1 VWTRRLLLLA
11 GLAYALLLLGL
22 ATLDGRLLALALPLV
37 IYLGATF
44 VYGPH
49 ELRLSVTRTL
59 SAERVSPGT
68 PVAVEISV
76 INAGPRLEEVLVEAP
91 IPRKLELADGEP
103 SMIATLPPGEALALA
118 YTVRGPRG
126 KHDFPPIRVTVSDH
140 LGLFRRRTRLPA
152 RSQLII
158 LPEVSR
164 LKRVTIRPLRTRAY
178 AGPVPARQSGS
189 GVEFFG
195 VREYQPGDP
204 RRWINWR
211 VSARHPRAIF
221 TNEFEQERIADV
233 GLILDARLRTNVRLE
248 GQALFEHAVQAT
260 ASLADA
266 FLSDGNRVGLLVYGQ
281 FLDWTLPGYG
291 KVQRERILRALAQAE
306 TGEGM
311 IFESLDR
318 LPTRLFP
325 ARSQVV
331 LVSPLCNDDLP
342 MLVRL
347 RARGYQILVISPDP
361 VAFEVQGFGVL
372 EGKGSRPNAPQAA
385 LDLAA
390 RIARLERVLLMR
402 RLRQAGVQVVDWQVD
417 KPFGQ
422 VAHVALSRAPRWF
435 QAVGMTR

>member
-1 VWTRRLLLLA
+1 VETRRLLLLG

-37 IYLGATF
+37 VYLGATL
-44 VYGPH
+44 VYGPQ
-49 ELRLSVTRTL
+49 ELLLSVTRTV
-59 SAERVSPGT
+59 STDRVSPGM
-68 PVAVEISV
+68 PVAVELSV
-76 INAGPRLEEVLVEAP
+76 VNAGRRLEEVLVEAP
-91 IPRKLELADGEP
+91 IPRGLELANGEP
-103 SMIATLPPGEALALA
+103 RVIAALPPGGTLALT

-126 KHDFPPIRVTVSDH
+126 KYDFPPVRVTASDH
-140 LGLFRRRTRLPA
+140 LGLFRRRKKLPA

-158 LPEVSR
+158 LPELPR
-164 LKRVTIRPLRTRAY
+164 LRRVTIRPLRTRAY
-178 AGPVPARQSGS
+178 AGPVPARQGGS

-211 VSARHPRAIF
+211 ASARHPRAIF

-233 GLILDARLRTNVRLE
+233 GLILDARLRTNVQLG

-266 FLSDGNRVGLLVYGQ
+266 FLSDGNRVGLLIYGH

-361 VAFEVQGFGVL
+361 VAFEAQGLGVL
-372 EGKGSRPNAPQAA
+372 EGKALRPDAPATA
-385 LDLAA
+385 VDLAT
-390 RIARLERVLLMR
+390 RIARLERVLLLR
-402 RLRQAGVQVVDWQVD
+402 KLRQAGVQVVDWQVD

-422 VAHVALSRAPRWF
+422 VAHAALSRAPRWF
-435 QAVGMTR
+435 QAMGVRR